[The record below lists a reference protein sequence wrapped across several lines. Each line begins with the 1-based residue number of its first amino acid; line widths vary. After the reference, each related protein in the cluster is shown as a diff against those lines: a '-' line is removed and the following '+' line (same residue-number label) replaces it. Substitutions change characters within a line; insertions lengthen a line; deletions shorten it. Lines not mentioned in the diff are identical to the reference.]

1 MRGVHQ
7 SQLSLH
13 MTDWQTGMARL
24 PLLTQA
30 GPVCF
35 QKLPTV
41 AAQPGFVLA
50 LLRSRDR
57 RYKVTQE
64 NCSVVYSWFSGQGVN
79 AIVWVQ
85 FKKQTEKGGQNVKK
99 TFALYQMITRTKLL
113 KKVFITQHTELQC
126 SHFKYKYAWTDK
138 PLDPKLQNWTGPNKS
153 VVDSPCGLRECRGY
167 CSSSPWRP
175 GHQTTSLS
183 LNTKCTPSGDTV
195 KCSTQTWCTHFI
207 HTHTQTH
214 HLGLPVTSCLEG
226 KSCHSNKPQ
235 KRKYGYYDQ
244 TALGLRLEKHC
255 DVGTETRRTHSF
267 HFWCSH

>member
-41 AAQPGFVLA
+41 ATQPGFVLV

-207 HTHTQTH
+207 HTHTHTNPS
-214 HLGLPVTSCLEG
+214 LGS
-226 KSCHSNKPQ
+226 SCHFLPG
-235 KRKYGYYDQ
+235 REV
-244 TALGLRLEKHC
+244 LP
-255 DVGTETRRTHSF
+255 
-267 HFWCSH
+267 